1 MSYDEFA
8 AASHRDVDSA
18 PKSIRAG
25 MDSPVNSFQRLLP
38 YLWPSR
44 HKLFLSF
51 LFAGLVALFWGAN
64 LSIVFP
70 AVKIL
75 IEDESI
81 AGYVSGQI
89 QNLELEEQHYGDQLV
104 KLEDELKLARE
115 KDKSHLLARKSRLEA
130 KLSATTLSLGRFR
143 WIQYRVVPL
152 VPADKFNTLAL
163 LLGLLLLATVVKS
176 ACMLAEETLV
186 GSVVQLTV
194 MGVRKACFRR
204 VLQLDYQ
211 TLSRQGTPEL
221 MSRFTFDM
229 ETLASGLSLLG
240 GKIVR
245 EPLKAAACVGFA
257 FWVNWRLTVLS
268 LLFVPLAMFVFHRIG
283 KTLKKASHRS
293 MESMSRIYKV
303 LEETFDSLKVVIAF
317 NGGRRHRRLHHQEN
331 KTYFQKSMKIVLLDA
346 ITSPTTELLG
356 MCAVLVAVLPGAYL
370 VLRQTTTI
378 WEIKLATSEMD
389 IAELSV
395 LYALLAGVTDPVRKL
410 SSVFSK
416 LKRATA
422 AADRVFELMDRES
435 KVADPVDPQPLP
447 TEVSQIEFRGVGFTY
462 VADGHARPAALDS
475 VHLKANAGDVIAVV
489 GENGSGKSTLL
500 NLLPR
505 YFDPDRGGVF
515 LNGIDIR
522 DCRLDDLRS
531 RIAVVPQETTLFDDT
546 ILENIRYGNPL
557 ASRQQVEQAADRAHV
572 SQFLPQLPEGLD
584 TRVGERGSR
593 LSGGQRQRIAFA
605 RAMLRNPSVL
615 ILDEAT
621 SAIDAQSEQLI
632 FESLESF
639 VSARITFLITHS
651 MTQGLLKLVTR
662 IAVMEQGRLIA
673 LGPHAELL
681 KSCPTYRR
689 LYQVQ
694 VEQMTTAND
703 DSRILHDDGGPTES
717 TETDDDADVIPFTL
731 LREVRQRGAAGKP
744 HLRPTGTG
752 PAMKPDDN

>member
-1 MSYDEFA
+1 M
-8 AASHRDVDSA
+8 
-18 PKSIRAG
+18 
-25 MDSPVNSFQRLLP
+25 NSFQRILP

-51 LFAGLVALFWGAN
+51 FFAGLVALFWGAN

-70 AVKIL
+70 AVKVL

-81 AGYVSGQI
+81 SGYVHNQI
-89 QNLELEEQHYGDQLV
+89 QNLETEEQHYGEQLV
-104 KLEDELKLARE
+104 KMDDELRTARE

-152 VPADKFNTLAL
+152 VPEDKFNTLAV
-163 LLGLLLLATVVKS
+163 LLGLLLMATVVKA

-257 FWVNWRLTVLS
+257 FWVNWRLTLLS
-268 LLFVPLAMFVFHRIG
+268 LLFVPLALFIFHRIG
-283 KTLKKASHRS
+283 RTLKKASHRS

-317 NGGRRHRRLHHQEN
+317 NGGQRHRRQHHHEN

-356 MCAVLVAVLPGAYL
+356 MCAVFIAVLPGAYL

-378 WEIKLATSEMD
+378 WEIKLAASEMD

-422 AADRVFELMDRES
+422 TADRIFELMDRES
-435 KVADPVDPQPLP
+435 KVAEP
-447 TEVSQIEFRGVGFTY
+447 TEPKALPAKISQIEFRGVGFTY
-462 VADGHARPAALDS
+462 LADGHARPAALDS
-475 VHLKANAGDVIAVV
+475 VNLKATTGDVIAVV

-505 YFDPDRGGVF
+505 YFDPDRGGLF
-515 LNGIDIR
+515 LDGVDVR
-522 DCRLDDLRS
+522 DCRLDELRS
-531 RIAVVPQETTLFDDT
+531 RIAVVPQETLLFDDT
-546 ILENIRYGNPL
+546 ILENIRYGHPT
-557 ASRQQVEQAADRAHV
+557 ATRHHVEQAAERAHV

-605 RAMLRNPSVL
+605 RAMLRDPGVL

-639 VSARITFLITHS
+639 VSNRITFLITHS

-662 IAVMEQGRLIA
+662 VAVMDQGRLIA

-681 KSCPTYRR
+681 QSCPTYRR

-694 VEQMTTAND
+694 VEQTTTEFEN
-703 DSRILHDDGGPTES
+703 RIVHDDGGPSES
-717 TETDDDADVIPFTL
+717 DEIDGDADVIPFTA
-731 LREVRQRGAAGKP
+731 LRDVRQRGVSGKS
-744 HLRPTGTG
+744 HLRPTGTAPG
-752 PAMKPDDN
+752 MKPDNS